1 MTRRA
6 WLIAGTVALLAAA
19 AAVAWV
25 KRPSGTAPAATAAAA
40 AASAPAMLLA
50 PGDVARAERTELGTL
65 LQLSGGLRAVESA
78 MVKAKVAAEV
88 KQLNVR
94 EGDRVQAG
102 QLLGRLDATEVQL
115 RLRQAQDNVAAAQ
128 AQVDTAQRSFE
139 NNRALVGQ
147 GFISRNALD
156 TSANSLAGA
165 QAALQAAR
173 AAADLARKAVADTEI
188 RAPIGGLI
196 AQRLVQPGERIAID
210 GRLVE
215 IVDLS
220 RIELEAAVAP
230 EDVLH
235 LRVGQ
240 VARVS
245 IDGLP
250 EPVAARVAR
259 INPSA
264 MTGTR
269 SVLAYLALARSE
281 GLRQGLFAR
290 ATVEM
295 QRRSA
300 LVVPASAVRDDQARP
315 YVLAVEGGLA
325 VARPVK
331 LGARGE
337 VQLAGQ
343 RENAVEVLE
352 GLAPGAVVLRG
363 TVGALRAGTRV
374 QLPAAAR

>member
-1 MTRRA
+1 
-6 WLIAGTVALLAAA
+6 
-19 AAVAWV
+19 
-25 KRPSGTAPAATAAAA
+25 
-40 AASAPAMLLA
+40 
-50 PGDVARAERTELGTL
+50 
-65 LQLSGGLRAVESA
+65 
-78 MVKAKVAAEV
+78 
-88 KQLNVR
+88 
-94 EGDRVQAG
+94 
-102 QLLGRLDATEVQL
+102 
-115 RLRQAQDNVAAAQ
+115 
-128 AQVDTAQRSFE
+128 
-139 NNRALVGQ
+139 
-147 GFISRNALD
+147 
-156 TSANSLAGA
+156 
-165 QAALQAAR
+165 
-173 AAADLARKAVADTEI
+173 
-188 RAPIGGLI
+188 
-196 AQRLVQPGERIAID
+196 
-210 GRLVE
+210 
-215 IVDLS
+215 
-220 RIELEAAVAP
+220 
-230 EDVLH
+230 
-235 LRVGQ
+235 
-240 VARVS
+240 
-245 IDGLP
+245 
-250 EPVAARVAR
+250 
-259 INPSA
+259 